1 MFQSPEYSLVA
12 HKLPLLFCSGATFFG
27 SLRSGLPPALLCP
40 RLLRYPLLASPKLLP
55 GLEPKRVMGLTI
67 ALSLTQDKCVD
78 SASALRFTRH
88 RVTRTGNTP
97 GPT

>member
-40 RLLRYPLLASPKLLP
+40 RLLHYPLLAPHSFFL
-55 GLEPKRVMGLTI
+55 
-67 ALSLTQDKCVD
+67 AWSLRE
-78 SASALRFTRH
+78 SWA
-88 RVTRTGNTP
+88 
-97 GPT
+97 